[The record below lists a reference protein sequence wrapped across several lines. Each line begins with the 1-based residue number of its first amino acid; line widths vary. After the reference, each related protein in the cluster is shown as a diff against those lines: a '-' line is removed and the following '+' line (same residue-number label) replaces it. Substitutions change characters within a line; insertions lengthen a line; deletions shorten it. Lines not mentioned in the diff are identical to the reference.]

1 MKRINHERII
11 RFHEFIQTETHDIIV
26 MELMRGGDLFERL
39 SNLPDVRAIL
49 FIYFV
54 NFAMIELIIFI
65 YLF

>member
-1 MKRINHERII
+1 LKRINHERII

-49 FIYFV
+49 FV
-54 NFAMIELIIFI
+54 
-65 YLF
+65 YLLC